1 MPRGFAR
8 GGVGDRRFGF
18 RNRHYGEPLFV
29 EEAVADTALA
39 AIEEAPFGD
48 DFRHPGMG
56 RPGMGGMGGRGM
68 MGGGATQGV
77 SQAIQQLKQAVDAAG
92 RGGSLVAL
100 QAAFDNLRNAM
111 KSAFPS
117 GGPNGAVG

>member
-1 MPRGFAR
+1 MARGFAVR
-8 GGVGDRRFGF
+8 GGVGDRRFGA
-18 RNRHYGEPLFV
+18 RRHWGEPLF
-29 EEAVADTALA
+29 EEQLIADPPLA

-56 RPGMGGMGGRGM
+56 MRGGMRGGMGGGQ
-68 MGGGATQGV
+68 TQGV
-77 SQAIQQLKQAVDAAG
+77 TQAIQQLKQAVDGAG

-100 QAAFDNLRNAM
+100 QAV
-111 KSAFPS
+111 PS